1 MPMVE
6 PILFWHWWALAGV
19 LVVVEVFAPGIMF
32 LWLGT
37 AAGLVGAL
45 LLLWPGLG
53 LKGQILLFAALSVAS
68 VLAWRRYQK
77 AHPVV
82 TDEPNLN
89 RRSAASI
96 GQRAALAAPIVNGRG
111 RIRLGDGSWPAVGPD
126 LPAGTTVE
134 VTGVDGTLL
143 QVQPV
148 RIEPGGS
155 AASSEATP
163 PARPEQT
170 LA

>member
-1 MPMVE
+1 MLALE
-6 PILFWHWWALAGV
+6 PIMFWHWWALAGA
-19 LVVVEVFAPGIMF
+19 LVIVEVFAPGIMF
-32 LWLGT
+32 LWLGV
-37 AAGLVGAL
+37 AAGVVGAL

-53 LKGQILLFAALSVAS
+53 LKGQILVFAALSVAS

-89 RRSAASI
+89 RRGAGCI
-96 GQRAALAAPIVNGRG
+96 GQRAALATPIVNGRG
-111 RIRLGDGSWPAVGPD
+111 RIRLGDSSWPAVGPD

-134 VTGVDGTLL
+134 VTGVEGTLL

-148 RIEPGGS
+148 RADLPGPTASPEPV
-155 AASSEATP
+155 
-163 PARPEQT
+163 ARPDQSP
-170 LA
+170 A

>member
-1 MPMVE
+1 MLALE
-6 PILFWHWWALAGV
+6 PIMFWHWWALAGA
-19 LVVVEVFAPGIMF
+19 LVIVEVFAPGIMF
-32 LWLGT
+32 LWLGV
-37 AAGLVGAL
+37 AAGVVGAL

-53 LKGQILLFAALSVAS
+53 LKGQILVFAALSVAS

-89 RRSAASI
+89 RRGAGCI
-96 GQRAALAAPIVNGRG
+96 GQRAALATPIRNGRG
-111 RIRLGDGSWPAVGPD
+111 RITLGDSSWRALGPD

-134 VTGVDGTLL
+134 VIGVEGTLL
-143 QVQPV
+143 QVQP
-148 RIEPGGS
+148 IGTEPGGS
-155 AASSEATP
+155 VATAEATP

>member
-1 MPMVE
+1 MPALE
-6 PILFWHWWALAGV
+6 PVVFWHWWALAGV
-19 LVVVEVFAPGIMF
+19 MVIVEVFAPGIMF
-32 LWLGT
+32 LWLGV

-53 LKGQILLFAALSVAS
+53 LKGQILVFAALSVAS

-82 TDEPNLN
+82 TDEPHLN
-89 RRSAASI
+89 RRSAGCI
-96 GQRAALAAPIVNGRG
+96 GQRAALATPIVNGRG
-111 RIRLGDGSWPAVGPD
+111 RIRLGDSSWPAVGPD

-134 VTGVDGTLL
+134 VIGVEGTLL

-148 RIEPGGS
+148 RADLPGP
-155 AASSEATP
+155 AASPEPA
-163 PARPEQT
+163 ARPDQSP
-170 LA
+170 A